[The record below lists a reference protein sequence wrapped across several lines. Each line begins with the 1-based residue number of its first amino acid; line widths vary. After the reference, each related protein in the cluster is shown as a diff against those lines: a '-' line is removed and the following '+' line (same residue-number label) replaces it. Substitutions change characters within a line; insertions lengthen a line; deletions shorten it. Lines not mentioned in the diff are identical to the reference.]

1 MRVIPYRGFS
11 LGLLYYRACVAEV
24 SRRLLLVEDE
34 QLFAELLAKTLFEN
48 NFEVKTVSDAALARR
63 ALVNFDPDIALLD
76 ITLGDGPSGIHLAH
90 IIHETRPD
98 IGILILTKHAN
109 ARTATE
115 EGLDLPPGV
124 GFIRK
129 HMVNDTFQLLD
140 AIETVLS
147 DRPDEVR
154 NEELTLSPIER
165 LNPQA
170 LKVLALLSKGYNN
183 SEIAIRMNLS
193 VKSIERW
200 IESIYKELGIKSNK
214 SINPRVEAARQYY
227 LHSGI
232 SQRQV

>member
-1 MRVIPYRGFS
+1 M
-11 LGLLYYRACVAEV
+11 AEV
-24 SRRLLLVEDE
+24 TRRLLVVEDE
-34 QLFAELLAKTLFEN
+34 PLFAELLAKSLLEN
-48 NFEVKTVSDAALARR
+48 NFEVKTVSDAAQARK
-63 ALVNFDPDIALLD
+63 ALVSFDPDIALLD

-98 IGILILTKHAN
+98 IAILILTKHAN

-115 EGLDLPPGV
+115 EGLELPPGV

-129 HMVNDTFQLLD
+129 HMVNNTSHLLE
-140 AIETVLS
+140 AIERVLS
-147 DRPDEVR
+147 DRPNEVR

-183 SEIAIRMNLS
+183 SEIALRMNLS

-200 IESIYKELGIKSNK
+200 IESIYKELDIKSDR

-227 LHSGI
+227 LVSGI
-232 SQRQV
+232 SKRQLEE